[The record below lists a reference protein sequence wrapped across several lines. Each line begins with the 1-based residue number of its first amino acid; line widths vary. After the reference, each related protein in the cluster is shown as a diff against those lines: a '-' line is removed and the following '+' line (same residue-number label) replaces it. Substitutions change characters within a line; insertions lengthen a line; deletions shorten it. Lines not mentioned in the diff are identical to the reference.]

1 MSQIEFYL
9 NVSIV
14 TISEEN
20 KLEDIIVT
28 IIEENE
34 VEDSNN

>member
-1 MSQIEFYL
+1 MSQIEFFF

-20 KLEDIIVT
+20 KLEDIVVT

-34 VEDSNN
+34 VER